1 MKSITLNR
9 KQINDLIQMV
19 THFNEVDEFTI
30 KCDNSNGIGPVI
42 SVTFN
47 LFNKNPTTVDISD
60 VESW

>member
-9 KQINDLIQMV
+9 KQINDLIKMV
-19 THFNEVDEFTI
+19 EHFKEVDKFTI

-42 SVTFN
+42 SVSFD
-47 LFNKNPTTVDISD
+47 LFNKNSTSVDITD